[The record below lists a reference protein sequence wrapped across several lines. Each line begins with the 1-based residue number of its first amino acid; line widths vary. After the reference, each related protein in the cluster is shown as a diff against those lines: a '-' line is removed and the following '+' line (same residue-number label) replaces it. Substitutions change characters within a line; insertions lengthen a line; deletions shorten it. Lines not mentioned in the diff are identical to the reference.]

1 MIRRPPRSTRT
12 DTLFPYTTLFRSI
25 PGHVGGQSWLG
36 RGSLSQARLPWRHA
50 AHRNRS
56 AGATRIP
63 LPAGPRHR
71 HLGAPC
77 LQSARRTGR
86 PLQAGRASAAEA
98 PMNIR
103 SVLFIPGD
111 SAKKLSKAADLAAD
125 ALVLDLEDSV
135 AA

>member
-1 MIRRPPRSTRT
+1 MLRLQPGYTRN
-12 DTLFPYTTLFRSI
+12 DTLLPYTTLFRS
-25 PGHVGGQSWLG
+25 
-36 RGSLSQARLPWRHA
+36 WRHA

-86 PLQAGRASAAEA
+86 PLQAGRASAEEA

-111 SAKKLSKAADLAAD
+111 SEKKLSKADDFAAD

-135 AA
+135 AEARKPRAREMVREFIAARQGTQI